1 MRYGRQQEGS
11 REQLI
16 PFNLTYLFSNGN
28 YLRRDNSVN
37 INTDSEKIYEE

>member
-1 MRYGRQQEGS
+1 MRYGRQQEES

-16 PFNLTYLFSNGN
+16 PFNLTYLISNDN
-28 YLRRDNSVN
+28 NLRRDKSVN